1 MQQQIN
7 FQKPS
12 LWHFCEIAHDAQIG
26 EEIEE
31 EVMNTKIVTIN
42 VSEGYEIRKEK
53 KLVRKPDG
61 TISEDI
67 HLNVYAIK
75 SATGNDV
82 DQNPGRQN
90 SFDNCPI
97 G

>member
-1 MQQQIN
+1 MQHQIN
-7 FQKPS
+7 FQNTD
-12 LWHFCEIAHDAQIG
+12 LWHFCAIAHDAGIG
-26 EEIEE
+26 EVNEE
-31 EVMNTKIVTIN
+31 EVMNTKILTIN

-67 HLNVYAIK
+67 HLNVYAIE